1 MKITKSN
8 KSKTNLEAQVIEHVR
23 SAINCTV
30 SILQADSNSNMRDTL
45 NDLSVVLMD
54 LQSK

>member
-1 MKITKSN
+1 MKITKSD
-8 KSKTNLEAQVIEHVR
+8 KSKPNMKDEVIQHVK

-30 SILQADSNSNMRDTL
+30 AILQADSNSNMKDTL

>member
-1 MKITKSN
+1 MKITKSD
-8 KSKTNLEAQVIEHVR
+8 KSKANLEEQVIEHVR

-30 SILQADSNSNMRDTL
+30 SILQSDSNSNMRDTL